1 MPVHIHLLISK
12 RSQVNR
18 GLEHHLVFR
27 LPGLRPPLKCTST
40 GSINAANS
48 ARYSSIASGDEI
60 PRNYQRTLRPLY
72 RLNFSSQ
79 VITGISSHKAWAM
92 I

>member
-1 MPVHIHLLISK
+1 MIYAAHLLHMAAHWIAVGAVVL
-12 RSQVNR
+12 RSELGPTRVTHMRSRQTYTSPAMVIAR
-18 GLEHHLVFR
+18 G
-27 LPGLRPPLKCTST
+27 
-40 GSINAANS
+40 
-48 ARYSSIASGDEI
+48 DI
-60 PRNYQRTLRPLY
+60 PENYHRTLRPLY

>member
-1 MPVHIHLLISK
+1 VEGLPSSWGLNPDESHTGHVPYEDFVKLSGASDSVLA
-12 RSQVNR
+12 R
-18 GLEHHLVFR
+18 GEV
-27 LPGLRPPLKCTST
+27 PK
-40 GSINAANS
+40 
-48 ARYSSIASGDEI
+48 
-60 PRNYQRTLRPLY
+60 NYQRTLRPLY